1 MNTNPFMCRTSSL
14 LEKGQL
20 FRNTL
25 PDQKSILVRY
35 SLTCNAQNLLELYM
49 SLFQYKVYIY
59 VIQSFYYIKSH
70 RMESFIHTT
79 IHVHTFEHK
88 GQTAPDNTK
97 DKVRMHNDVI
107 FAQSIVIYPG

>member
-35 SLTCNAQNLLELYM
+35 SLTCNAQNLLELY
-49 SLFQYKVYIY
+49 SFQYKVYT
-59 VIQSFYYIKSH
+59 SFFFMSSNHFITCAYFKSH
-70 RMESFIHTT
+70 RMEGMTLFIHTT
-79 IHVHTFEHK
+79 IHVHRFEHLH
-88 GQTAPDNTK
+88 AERSD
-97 DKVRMHNDVI
+97 
-107 FAQSIVIYPG
+107 SS

>member
-20 FRNTL
+20 FCSTL

-35 SLTCNAQNLLELYM
+35 SLTCNTQNLLELYM
-49 SLFQYKVYIY
+49 SLFLYKVYIY

-79 IHVHTFEHK
+79 IHVHRFEHK
-88 GQTAPDNTK
+88 GQTALDNTK

>member
-14 LEKGQL
+14 LEEGQL

-35 SLTCNAQNLLELYM
+35 SLTCNTQNLLELYM
-49 SLFQYKVYIY
+49 SLFLYKVYIY

-79 IHVHTFEHK
+79 IHVHRFEHLH
-88 GQTAPDNTK
+88 DNTK

>member
-25 PDQKSILVRY
+25 PDQKSMLVRY

-49 SLFQYKVYIY
+49 SFFSVKYTIRFLMSSNHFITCAYFI
-59 VIQSFYYIKSH
+59 SH
-70 RMESFIHTT
+70 RMEGMTLFIHTT
-79 IHVHTFEHK
+79 IHVHRFEHLHAERS
-88 GQTAPDNTK
+88 G
-97 DKVRMHNDVI
+97 
-107 FAQSIVIYPG
+107 SS